1 MAGVPKQRDVS
12 HSVCAAPDTQE
23 RPLTRE
29 CSPHRVPEFAASSS
43 VSSSR
48 IQVMCINYQ
57 PFVGLSPKP
66 LFDVHAET
74 LSCSRRTLKTRPPP
88 RRDGAGWTL
97 SWAIYGAWE
106 STRFAP

>member
-1 MAGVPKQRDVS
+1 MKTITKIIQFAFAVFAFACFDTVS
-12 HSVCAAPDTQE
+12 A
-23 RPLTRE
+23 LT
-29 CSPHRVPEFAASSS
+29 SS

-74 LSCSRRTLKTRPPP
+74 LSCSR
-88 RRDGAGWTL
+88 
-97 SWAIYGAWE
+97 
-106 STRFAP
+106 